1 MEAVQKQRLSAVL
14 RQLVPLREGKDNQL
28 HTAAET
34 GDLDGLRQLVES
46 DMNGQ
51 IDSKNH
57 LGCTPLR
64 LAAAK
69 GHVDCVQYLVSHGAG
84 LEVADIKSQT
94 PLYAAVRR
102 KHPDCAEVLLKAG
115 AVPNGDP
122 NNLATPLFRAAQDG
136 CLPCMKVLIRYGAE
150 LNFSKP
156 TMEKGALCSTVLYIC
171 LIYKHYECC
180 KLLLCSGADPDF
192 HVRKKLNLT
201 NLAKDESLLQAVVKH
216 DLPVEFAQLLIE
228 FGINRF
234 QRNSIGRTADQD
246 SGNESAKFIRLSL
259 DLRSTS
265 TCNVS
270 RWNRWNVQVESPEVS
285 SRLARTATRLGPV
298 NMADKFARYN
308 ESRDFEVLSN
318 TPKLG

>member
-1 MEAVQKQRLSAVL
+1 MMEAVQKERLSAVL
-14 RQLVPLREGKDNQL
+14 RQLVPLREGEDNQL
-28 HTAAET
+28 HKAAET
-34 GDLDGLRQLVES
+34 GDLESLRQLVEG
-46 DMNGQ
+46 DMKGQ

-69 GHVDCVQYLVSHGAG
+69 GHVDCVQYLVSQGAG

-115 AVPNGDP
+115 AAPNGDP

-136 CLPCMKVLIRYGAE
+136 CLQCMKVLIQHGAE

-156 TMEKGALCSTVLYIC
+156 IMQEGALCSTVLYIS
-171 LIYKHYECC
+171 LIYKHFECC
-180 KLLLCSGADPDF
+180 KLLLWSGADPDF
-192 HVRKKLNLT
+192 HIRKKLKLT
-201 NLAKDESLLQAVVKH
+201 NLARDESLLRAVVRH

-234 QRNSIGRTADQD
+234 QRDSGGKTADSD
-246 SGNESAKFIRLSL
+246 SENESARFIRLSL
-259 DLRSTS
+259 A
-265 TCNVS
+265 
-270 RWNRWNVQVESPEVS
+270 SPLLLQPQC
-285 SRLARTATRLGPV
+285 RIRIRRCLGPHRLQQIPALPLPT
-298 NMADKFARYN
+298 NLINFLLFA
-308 ESRDFEVLSN
+308 
-318 TPKLG
+318 T